1 MYKTTKTEHD
11 FTAQYLGERVHE
23 GTGLVQRKRTGER
36 RGRKSKQGRYVRKFK
51 ITLLPTPEQVAC
63 LEADLLFFNNIYT
76 YTKERLGEPFHKD
89 ASGMSHGYDVGKR
102 KSGAVFRLV
111 DSFVPHTPKYLMNS
125 QNDLIKSHDWMRA
138 CTYQVSYRATVNAF
152 ADFVNP
158 LIKKGRKSIFDGNTF
173 EAKIC
178 YRLIN
183 GLLYLKKFNQ
193 MVKIKETLPKGS
205 LESIRIT
212 KNADSWTAVVEIL
225 YPYDKAEDIREG
237 KNGILE
243 TSTREHK
250 IFPDHRTESILISK
264 MHLFSD
270 AASEVVN
277 GYYRD
282 RSLNDKIL
290 LYQAKVGKE
299 ENNLDLFNMACVAAN
314 ARAKRNRRSR
324 KKKEAKE
331 LIRLPK
337 NYFSLSEGFY
347 IDKNILHLTRWG
359 ISINMKSS
367 PKLCK
372 KSLEYIIIK
381 RDQQG
386 NWSLSG
392 KRQRRYLVRNL
403 SRIVKEFSIG
413 INSLF

>member
-1 MYKTTKTEHD
+1 
-11 FTAQYLGERVHE
+11 
-23 GTGLVQRKRTGER
+23 
-36 RGRKSKQGRYVRKFK
+36 
-51 ITLLPTPEQVAC
+51 
-63 LEADLLFFNNIYT
+63 
-76 YTKERLGEPFHKD
+76 
-89 ASGMSHGYDVGKR
+89 
-102 KSGAVFRLV
+102 
-111 DSFVPHTPKYLMNS
+111 
-125 QNDLIKSHDWMRA
+125 MRA

-158 LIKKGRKSIFDGNTF
+158 LIRKGQKSLFSGNTF

-193 MVKIKETLPKGS
+193 TIRIKETLPKGS

-212 KNADSWTAVVEIL
+212 RDGDSWSAIVEVL
-225 YPYDKAEDIREG
+225 EPYDKAEDIREG
-237 KNGILE
+237 KNGVLA

-277 GYYRD
+277 GYCRD
-282 RSLNDKIL
+282 RSLNDKIM
-290 LYQAKVGKE
+290 LYQLKVGKGE
-299 ENNLDLFNMACVAAN
+299 DNLDLFNMACVAAN
-314 ARAKRNRRSR
+314 ARAKRNRRAR
-324 KKKEAKE
+324 KKSEEKPEF
-331 LIRLPK
+331 IRLPK
-337 NYFSLSEGFY
+337 NYLSLSEGFY

-359 ISINMKSS
+359 VSINMKSS
-367 PKLCK
+367 PILCK
-372 KSLEYIIIK
+372 KSLEYIVIK

-392 KRQRRYLVRNL
+392 KRQKRFIVRNL
-403 SRIVKEFSIG
+403 SRIVKEFSPG
-413 INSLF
+413 INSPF